1 MGIAHHEVNF
11 DSVTF
16 ENSAICIN
24 LPNKKQIT
32 VVSIY
37 RPPHGLIDTA
47 ELNRIFCSNSQVIC
61 FGDFNAKH
69 SSLTNRNGHLIYDWV
84 NNNNFSII
92 APLLPTYFSNSYA
105 LNATLDFAVVKN
117 ISAAEAVAINALH
130 SDHNPVWFEFLL
142 QMFSPSHSDILQ
154 PQIGTD
160 SRISSPGIFRATQ
173 QSTAL
178 EILRKQ

>member
-1 MGIAHHEVNF
+1 MVPF
-11 DSVTF
+11 DLLSMMSELRILSF
-16 ENSAICIN
+16 CG

-69 SSLTNRNGHLIYDWV
+69 SSWNTGCSNRNGHLIYDWI

-92 APLLPTYFSNSYA
+92 APLQPTYFSNSYA

-117 ISAAEAVAINALH
+117 ISAAEAVAINALP
-130 SDHNPVWFEFLL
+130 SDHNPIWFEFLL
-142 QMFSPSHSDILQ
+142 SNVLPIPLRSLTTQT
-154 PQIGTD
+154 GTG
-160 SRISSPGIFRATQ
+160 SRISSEYSGQSSNQ
-173 QSTAL
+173 QH
-178 EILRKQ
+178 